1 MNSIS
6 YRLLIVVGVLALSF
20 TSLAA
25 TDKYEKQILKAR
37 AAADEPIV
45 LGEWHAGFSK
55 VKSYADK
62 HGLPLLAIWSNG
74 GNECSHC
81 EKLESCLVTST
92 FKTWMKDSGIIF
104 YFGCR
109 ADKSQ
114 DDKFEG
120 NGFHWCRDNTITAFP
135 FVRFYWKAK
144 KGTRLADGT
153 VLASDKLVVDSA
165 IMGDKFDNYK
175 KGTDGAKACV
185 KKAKSMFK
193 QYVYSTTPDYCGGE
207 FPFVDAPN
215 ARLQAEVGMTSG
227 DMLVPVARTNSLV
240 NVHGYTNQ
248 FVAVGIDSSSVT
260 NTIEWKA
267 GDSLVNMTVSLPKL
281 DKDAVGKQITLY
293 LLDSNGSSVAT
304 NHIDIVGKME
314 NSPLNPYWIGERTIG
329 EAKSAVVPQISAGE
343 WTMDY
348 ALATNRAKQVSG
360 YTLALISGG
369 LWCKDCANVD
379 RCLLETEQF
388 KSWATK
394 NNVMCAVVERTNK
407 PAQLMS
413 YSSNRSSDNY
423 IAAKTGKTVDELT
436 EEDRLL
442 YGYMGGAGYLSR
454 HMVSPDDA
462 ASVTELNK
470 ILFENSTVAETN
482 GLRNPISSRAG
493 AAPELVL
500 LDSEGTVKGRIY
512 QFGFSTSGIS
522 TNNTAAYIQRLNELV
537 ALGKD
542 GLEEDNNRRE
552 GGDTITARQEVTN
565 SLYAVDIED
574 WYKLDCE
581 KGQDIS
587 LRLTG
592 ESSACLRIQLVNITA
607 KGAEE
612 TLGEA
617 YGDIAAEG
625 GINCS
630 AQTGSNC
637 YIKVSHDVD
646 GSGYSTNSV
655 FRFDNEAST
664 VVDYVLE
671 TDIVHNPVE
680 TANPPKFTFNE
691 NDLEAS
697 MRISAGMSYEITNLD
712 EENAENFDTYFN
724 RGASANIYSAK
735 KDAIVKLTLTDTNA
749 TYRIWNTGR
758 IAFETTAA
766 EVSEKKD
773 GSYRIVISRVGG
785 STGNAKVCLNC
796 DDANLLESIIKFN
809 DNTNVYEWADGQTH
823 SYTSN
828 VEIIDNE
835 FSDGKQK
842 IRFYLTQEAGSSD
855 AGLDADAKE
864 FILTINDDDKAV
876 PGKLGLLAEV
886 PKLLDAKN
894 KKVVAREG
902 TEVSF
907 LVTRSGGTTGGLNGI
922 VTAAKGTLSSS
933 DVSFES
939 RDDEA
944 KVMKLQLPMRS
955 EAKSV
960 KVAIKGVDGAKVDS
974 SSRYLTYEL
983 VPTNAPQFESGT
995 MQISATRYV
1004 TLEESVVKVD
1014 AAYLEAAG
1022 ALKIKKTSGSLPSGI
1037 KAKFHT
1043 DAADNPRIVF
1053 SGIPAK
1059 AGTFTAVYQVSKGT
1073 VKGLSVMVT
1082 VTVADPAVKAAGAD
1096 SALNPSIAKTRTFT
1110 DIPVVDVT
1118 TNRMVGLLNVTIPR
1132 TGKVSAKYR
1141 SLDYGA
1147 VSFSSASWSGCDADG
1162 TLTATL
1168 VGKSSGFKGAEF
1180 GLSVSADGT
1189 VEISGLGTALGYAND
1204 GDIVCEFA
1212 NGGSYSASLPASAYA
1227 GSYTVNLR
1235 GENALSGIPLAW
1247 GDGYVTMKMTSSQ
1260 AKTGKMT
1267 YAGMLPNG
1275 KTFSGSAVL
1284 SPRGWDDELTAVED
1298 KWTCAE
1304 LPLLLYSTKDAFS
1317 GVLVLDRAANANY
1330 GVSKRKTVESSEDRK
1345 PYWSHRGAADE
1356 CRYDMDMV
1364 AMGGKYVSSESLPDA
1379 CTYCEEL
1386 KLFMVNPEAIGAEP
1400 LEQTDGNYRVVVKY
1414 DKKKKTNSM
1423 SVPSKGAAKGYK
1435 LSFNSATGVV
1445 SGEAKLYLTG
1455 DDEFETVKFRAVVLP
1470 GWGNG
1475 ECGDCSYDESD
1486 ESAKSRPFIA
1496 GAAWFSDYFYYED
1509 EYGRD
1514 RSEKESVGCA
1524 VSVGVEAGK

>member
-1 MNSIS
+1 MKEKN
-6 YRLLIVVGVLALSF
+6 RLFLFLSF
-20 TSLAA
+20 ICVPLILFGV
-25 TDKYEKQILKAR
+25 TDKYEKQILASR
-37 AAADEPIV
+37 ASASEPIQ
-45 LGEWHAGFSK
+45 LGEWHAGFST
-55 VKSYADK
+55 VKKYAEK
-62 HGLPLLAIWSNG
+62 NGLPLLAIWSNG
-74 GNECSHC
+74 GKECSHC

-92 FKTWMKDSGIIF
+92 FKNWMKDSGIVF
-104 YFGCR
+104 YFGCS
-109 ADKSQ
+109 ADRSQ
-114 DDKFEG
+114 DDKYG
-120 NGFHWCRDNTITAFP
+120 GTGYNWCWKGQSLNLFP

-144 KGTRLADGT
+144 KGTKLADGT
-153 VLASDKLVVDSA
+153 VLAADKLLVDTA
-165 IMGDKFDNYK
+165 IIGDKFDNYK
-175 KGTDGAKACV
+175 KGTEGAKACV
-185 KKAKSMFK
+185 KKAKSVFK
-193 QYVYSTTPDYCGGE
+193 QYVYSKIPAYGGGE
-207 FPFVDAPN
+207 FPFADAPN
-215 ARLQAEVGMTSG
+215 ARLQAEVGLTSG
-227 DMLVPVARTNSLV
+227 DMLIPVARTNSSV
-240 NVHGYTNQ
+240 NVHGYTNR
-248 FVAVGIDSSSVT
+248 FVAVGIDGNSVT

-267 GDSLVNMTVSLPKL
+267 GDSLVNMNVTLPKL
-281 DKDAVGKQITLY
+281 DKDAIGKQITLY
-293 LLDSNGSSVAT
+293 LLDSNGISVAT

-329 EAKSAVVPQISAGE
+329 ETKSAVVSQLSAGE

-388 KSWATK
+388 KSWATE

-407 PAQLMS
+407 PTQLMS
-413 YSSNRSSDNY
+413 YTSNRSSDNY
-423 IAAKTGKTVDELT
+423 IAAKIGKVVEELT

-454 HMVSPDDA
+454 HMVSPADA
-462 ASVTELNK
+462 ASVAALNE
-470 ILFENSTVAETN
+470 ILFGNSTTN
-482 GLRNPISSRAG
+482 DVKGLRNPVSSRAG

-522 TNNTAAYIQRLNELV
+522 LDNTAAYIQRLNELIEL
-537 ALGKD
+537 APD
-542 GLEEDNNRRE
+542 ESEEANNRRE
-552 GGDTITARQEVTN
+552 GGVSITARQKVEGN
-565 SLYAVDIED
+565 SLSAVDIED
-574 WYKLDCE
+574 WYKFDCE
-581 KGQDIS
+581 KGQDVS

-592 ESSACLRIQLVNITA
+592 GKSACLRVQLVNITA

-612 TLGEA
+612 ILGEA

-630 AQTGSNC
+630 AMTGSRC

-655 FRFDNEAST
+655 FRFDNKAST

-680 TANPPKFTFNE
+680 TTNPPKFTFNGSG
-691 NDLEAS
+691 DREAS
-697 MRISAGMSYEITNLD
+697 MRIVAGMSYEITNLD
-712 EENAENFDTYFN
+712 EENTENFDMYFN

-735 KDAIVKLTLTDTNA
+735 KDAVVKLTLKNQEA
-749 TYRIWNTGR
+749 TYRIWNTGQ

-766 EVSEKKD
+766 EESENVGTYK
-773 GSYRIVISRVGG
+773 IVISRVGG
-785 STGNAKVCLNC
+785 SSGSAKVILNY
-796 DDANLLESIIKFN
+796 DNKNLLDSIIGFT
-809 DNTNVYEWADGQTH
+809 DNGRAYEWADGQTH
-823 SYTSN
+823 SYTSS
-828 VEIIDNE
+828 VQIIDNK

-842 IRFYLTQEAGSSD
+842 IRFYLTQEPGSSD
-855 AGLDADAKE
+855 AGLDAEAKE
-864 FILTINDDDKAV
+864 FVLIINDDDKPV
-876 PGKLGLLAEV
+876 PGRLGLSAET
-886 PKLLDAKN
+886 PKVVDAKN
-894 KKVVAREG
+894 KKVVAREDA
-902 TEVSF
+902 EVSF
-907 LVTRSGGTTGGLNGI
+907 LVTRSGGTTGGLKGI
-922 VTAAKGTLSSS
+922 VTATKGDLSSS
-933 DVSFES
+933 DVSFAS
-939 RDDEA
+939 RDDKA
-944 KVMKLQLPMRS
+944 QVMKLKLPMRS

-983 VPTNAPQFESGT
+983 VPENAPQFESE
-995 MQISATRYV
+995 MVEISAARYV
-1004 TLEESVVKVD
+1004 ALEERVVNVD
-1014 AAYLEAAG
+1014 AGYLKADG

-1096 SALNPSIAKTRTFT
+1096 SALNPSIAKTRTLT
-1110 DIPVVDVT
+1110 DIPVVT

-1141 SLDYGA
+1141 SLDYGT
-1147 VSFSSASWSGCDADG
+1147 VSFSSTSWSGCDEDG
-1162 TLTATL
+1162 TLTASL
-1168 VGKSSGFKGAEF
+1168 VGKSSNVKGEEF
-1180 GLSVSADGT
+1180 YLSVNSDGT
-1189 VEISGLGTALGYAND
+1189 VEISGLGTSLGYAND

-1212 NGGSYSASLPASAYA
+1212 DEGSYSASKPASAYA

-1235 GENALSGIPLAW
+1235 GENALSGTPLAF

-1317 GVLVLDRAANANY
+1317 GVLELNRAANANY
-1330 GVSKRKTVESSEDRK
+1330 GVSVRKTVESSNDMK
-1345 PYWSHRGAADE
+1345 PYWSHRGAAE
-1356 CRYDMDMV
+1356 ESRYDMEMS

-1386 KLFMVNPEAIGAEP
+1386 KLFIVNPEVIGAEP

-1423 SVPSKGAAKGYK
+1423 TVPSKGAAKGYK

-1445 SGEAKLYLTG
+1445 SGEARLYLT
-1455 DDEFETVKFRAVVLP
+1455 DEDEFVTAKFRAVVLP

-1475 ECGDCSYDESD
+1475 DCGNCAPEQSD
-1486 ESAKSRPFIA
+1486 EDAKSRPFIA
-1496 GAAWFSDYFYYED
+1496 GAAWFSDYVYYED
-1509 EYGRD
+1509 GYGRD

-1524 VSVGVEAGK
+1524 VSVGTEAGK

>member
-6 YRLLIVVGVLALSF
+6 SRLLIVVGVLALSF

-104 YFGCR
+104 YFGCS

-114 DDKFEG
+114 DDKYG
-120 NGFHWCRDNTITAFP
+120 GKGYTWCWKGQSLNLFP

-144 KGTRLADGT
+144 KGTKLADGT

-165 IMGDKFDNYK
+165 IVGDKFDNYK

-248 FVAVGIDSSSVT
+248 FVAVGIDGSSVT
-260 NTIEWKA
+260 NTIEWKP
-267 GDSLVNMTVSLPKL
+267 GDSLTNMVVTLPEL
-281 DKDAVGKQITLY
+281 GTNDINKQIALY
-293 LLDSNGSSVAT
+293 LLDSDGNFVAT
-304 NHIDIVGKME
+304 NHIDIVDKTG
-314 NSPLNPYWIGERTIG
+314 NSPLNPYWLGERG
-329 EAKSAVVPQISAGE
+329 ALQAGE

-388 KSWATK
+388 KSWAIQ

-407 PAQLMS
+407 PTQLMS

-436 EEDRLL
+436 EEDRLR

-462 ASVTELNK
+462 ASVAALNE
-470 ILFENSTVAETN
+470 ILFGNSTVAETN

-537 ALGKD
+537 ALAQDKS
-542 GLEEDNNRRE
+542 EEENNRRD
-552 GGDTITARQEVTN
+552 GGASVTARQEVKGN
-565 SLYAVDIED
+565 SLSAVDIED
-574 WYKLDCE
+574 WYTFKCE
-581 KGQDIS
+581 KGQDVS

-607 KGAEE
+607 KGTEE

-630 AQTGSNC
+630 ALTGSNC

-646 GSGYSTNSV
+646 GNGYSTNSV

-680 TANPPKFTFNE
+680 TANPPKFTFNG
-691 NDLEAS
+691 DGLEAS
-697 MRISAGMSYEITNLD
+697 MRISAGMSYEITCLNT
-712 EENAENFDTYFN
+712 NITENFDTYFN
-724 RGASANIYSAK
+724 SGASANIYSAK
-735 KDAIVKLTLTDTNA
+735 TDAVVKLTLTDTNA

-773 GSYRIVISRVGG
+773 GSYKIVISRVGG
-785 STGNAKVCLNC
+785 SSGSAKVILNY
-796 DDANLLESIIKFN
+796 DNKNLLDSIIGFT
-809 DNTNVYEWADGQTH
+809 DNGRAYEWADGETH
-823 SYTSN
+823 SYTSS
-828 VEIIDNE
+828 VQIIDNK

-842 IRFYLTQEAGSSD
+842 IRFYLTQEPGSSD
-855 AGLDADAKE
+855 AGLDAEAKE
-864 FILTINDDDKAV
+864 FFLTINDDDKPV
-876 PGKLGLLAEV
+876 PGRLGLLAEA
-886 PKLLDAKN
+886 PKMLDAKN

-907 LVTRSGGTTGGLNGI
+907 LVTRSGGTTGGLSGI
-922 VTAAKGTLSSS
+922 VTATKGTLSPSNN
-933 DVSFES
+933 VSFAS
-939 RDDEA
+939 RDDKA
-944 KVMKLQLPMRS
+944 QVMKLQLPMRG

-960 KVAIKGVDGAKVDS
+960 KVTVKGVGGAKVDS

-983 VPTNAPQFESGT
+983 VSTNAPQFET
-995 MQISATRYV
+995 EMVEISAARYV
-1004 TLEESVVKVD
+1004 ALEESAVKVD
-1014 AAYLEAAG
+1014 ADYLEADG

-1082 VTVADPAVKAAGAD
+1082 VTVADPAVRAEGAD

-1212 NGGSYSASLPASAYA
+1212 DEGSYSASLPASAYA

-1235 GENALSGIPLAW
+1235 GENALSGTPLAL

-1284 SPRGWDDELTAVED
+1284 SPRGWDDELADVED

-1304 LPLLLYSTKDAFS
+1304 LPLLLNSTKDVFS
-1317 GVLVLDRAANANY
+1317 GVLVLDREANAKY
-1330 GVSKRKTVESSEDRK
+1330 GVAVRKTVESSKDMK
-1345 PYWSHRGAADE
+1345 PYWSHRGASDE
-1356 CRYDMDMV
+1356 SRYDMDMV

-1379 CTYCEEL
+1379 CTYCEDL
-1386 KLFMVNPEAIGAEP
+1386 KLFMVDPENIGAAP
-1400 LEQTDGNYRVVVKY
+1400 LEQTNGNYRVVVKY

-1445 SGEAKLYLTG
+1445 SGEAKLYLIG

-1475 ECGDCSYDESD
+1475 DCGDCAPDQSD
-1486 ESAKSRPFIA
+1486 ADAKSRPFIA